1 MKSIT
6 DPLNFSSFKCD
17 KEKESCF
24 AELDPKKMTSD
35 MGSLLVSVYTE
46 EEKLSVKQDCP
57 LTVED
62 VCKKCASDLNI
73 DSSLVQLFGLIHN
86 RSKLWL
92 SPKHLLTE
100 CDLRN
105 DEYFFRIRFHPEIS
119 VKNNNFL
126 HYLHCQY
133 RHCFTKEFHV
143 DQMVSSDLFGL
154 GLLDMITNSYE
165 KQFTSNRNVFQS
177 EKYKSFFPEKELKKY
192 NWFQKIFLKLKL
204 KKFTRNKHKEYWG
217 VTSCQ
222 ALRNTYISKIKD
234 QFHSQIINTS
244 YTYKDKDENE
254 KIVSIEERDSK
265 FFVVFERESIN
276 LKLVRS
282 VKIKTKFVEIYFK
295 GTSPKMLQMEP
306 DVAESFVSAMDGL
319 YRLTYDYHYGIC
331 DQVTSPRIMHLQT
344 LGCYDHIKEDTI
356 FAILM
361 ERAVQKGCFLMRM
374 SPNSID
380 IFDVYT
386 LDPETSEIKK
396 FTVGPHEDLKFKSLE
411 SLQQTYT
418 DLEHKLIPN
427 HFERCD
433 LLFCGKAA
441 VSQLE
446 FEPLEVEMNNKV
458 YQSSDICGLQ
468 EIPLHTGIFT
478 ETYQAYLKSC
488 KTEICI
494 KMLRNLSDFDHYTQV
509 FMEGI
514 NSMLEVSKCLSF
526 LQIKGVTLAP
536 RFGLVTEYFHLNANT
551 YLAKN
556 NLTIEFILKMAFTVA
571 EGLESLKRQGIVH
584 GDICCQNLRVFNDGT
599 VKISDSSIVSKVYLL
614 QEDHAIYKSRLPW
627 LDPQLQNSKSTPT
640 FESDIFSYGTMLCEM
655 LCLECKPPKQNT
667 SLQAYYEAPCRLLF
681 NICENEEDAQLAMS
695 VKKQLHELLIKC
707 RSYKAE
713 NRPQPKDISTIL
725 QELIHE
731 TDIIKKNLP
740 TNLLTNCLCD
750 HAWKAEVFFPEQ
762 ISVALKTIQN
772 KSRLKVPKSIP
783 EYIID
788 AKHFKKIKEIGSGA
802 YGAVYLAM
810 YSTPL
815 YKKEVAIK
823 TYQRDE
829 SDITNEIKVLH
840 KLKHERIITFIG
852 FSPGMGIVMEYVNG
866 GDLLSKIKNT
876 KRVLPGIKNVLLEI
890 IEGMEYLQS
899 MKIIHRDLAARNV
912 LLTENDHVKI
922 TDFGL
927 SKQMENE
934 YYLIK
939 TTRSLPM
946 CWSAPD
952 LKKISSK
959 SDVWSFGIVMWECY
973 SCGAQPKLID
983 KCKFQ
988 DYINALK
995 SGKRLLQPKLCPKMM
1010 YEIMQECWN
1019 IEPLKRPDFTNLKKK
1034 FLNMM

>member
-1 MKSIT
+1 
-6 DPLNFSSFKCD
+6 
-17 KEKESCF
+17 
-24 AELDPKKMTSD
+24 
-35 MGSLLVSVYTE
+35 MGSLQVGVYTE
-46 EEKLSVKQDCP
+46 HKRLSVTQDCP

-62 VCKKCASDLNI
+62 VCKDCALQLRI
-73 DSSLVQLFGLIHN
+73 DSSFVQLFSLICN
-86 RSKLWL
+86 KSKLWL
-92 SPKHLLTE
+92 SPKHLLTAS
-100 CDLRN
+100 DLRK
-105 DEYFFRIRFHPEIS
+105 DEYFFRIRFYPEIS
-119 VKNNNFL
+119 VKNDYFL

-133 RHCFTKEFHV
+133 RHCFANEFEV
-143 DQMVSSDLFGL
+143 DQMVNSDLFGL
-154 GLLDMITNSYE
+154 GLLDMITDSYE
-165 KQFTSNRNVFQS
+165 NNLTSNKNVFQS
-177 EKYKSFFPEKELKKY
+177 ENYKIFFPKKELKKY

-204 KKFTRNKHKEYWG
+204 KKFIRNKHKEYWG
-217 VTSCQ
+217 GTSCH

-234 QFHSQIINTS
+234 QFHSQIINMS

-265 FFVVFERESIN
+265 FFVVIETESIN

-282 VKIKTKFVEIYFK
+282 VKIQKKFVEIYFK
-295 GTSPKMLQMEP
+295 GSSPKMLQMEP
-306 DVAESFVSAMDGL
+306 AVAESFVSAMDGL

-331 DQVTSPRIMHLQT
+331 DQVTSPRIIHLQT
-344 LGCYDHIKEDTI
+344 LGCYDYIKEDIIT
-356 FAILM
+356 AILM

-374 SPNSID
+374 WPNSID
-380 IFDVYT
+380 TFDVYT
-386 LDPETSEIKK
+386 FNPEKSKVTK
-396 FTVGPHEDLKFKSLE
+396 FTVGPHDDSQFKSLE
-411 SLQQTYT
+411 SLQQTHPY
-418 DLEHKLIPN
+418 LEHKIIPN

-441 VSQLE
+441 VSLLE

-478 ETYQAYLKSC
+478 ETYQACLKSC
-488 KTEICI
+488 KTGICI

-514 NSMLEVSKCLSF
+514 NSMLEMSKCLFF
-526 LQIKGVTLAP
+526 LQVKGVILAP
-536 RFGLVTEYFHLNANT
+536 RFGLVTEYFPFNANT

-556 NLTIEFILKMAFTVA
+556 ILTLEFILKMALTVA
-571 EGLESLKRQGIVH
+571 EGLEFLKRQGIVH
-584 GDICCQNLRVFNDGT
+584 GDICCQNLGVFNDGT
-599 VKISDSSIVSKVYLL
+599 VKISDSSIVSNVYLL

-655 LCLECKPPKQNT
+655 LCFECKPPKQNT

-681 NICENEEDAQLAMS
+681 NIPENEEDAEMAMS

-731 TDIIKKNLP
+731 TGIIKKKLPTNLP
-740 TNLLTNCLCD
+740 TNSLCD
-750 HAWKAEVFFPEQ
+750 HAWKAELFFPEQ
-762 ISVALKTIQN
+762 ITVALKTIQN
-772 KSRLKVPKSIP
+772 KSRLKVSKSTP
-783 EYIID
+783 VYIIE
-788 AKHFKKIKEIGSGA
+788 AKNLEKGKEIGSGA
-802 YGAVYLAM
+802 YGAVYLAT

-815 YKKEVAIK
+815 YKKKVAIK

-840 KLKHERIITFIG
+840 KLNHERIITFIG
-852 FSPGMGIVMEYVNG
+852 FSPGMGIVMEYING
-866 GDLLSKIKNT
+866 GDLLSKIRKS
-876 KRVLPGIKNVLLEI
+876 KRVLPDIKNVLLEI

-939 TTRSLPM
+939 TTRILPM

-983 KCKFQ
+983 KCTFQ

-995 SGKRLLQPKLCPKMM
+995 SGKRLLQPKQCPKMM

-1034 FLNMM
+1034 FLNIM